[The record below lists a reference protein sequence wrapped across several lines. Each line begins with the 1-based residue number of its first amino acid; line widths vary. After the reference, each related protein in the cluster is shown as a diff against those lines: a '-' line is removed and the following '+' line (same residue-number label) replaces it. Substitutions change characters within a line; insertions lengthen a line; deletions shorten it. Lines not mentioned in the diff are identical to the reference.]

1 MKVTHWSLNSGPRSP
16 GFLGNVGS
24 VAGSAWSHVI
34 SKLDDK
40 WKDAHVLVWDDHEYI
55 QLMMTLWYTSLVGPE
70 PTPFIPLNPA
80 VDDQLLR
87 RNSIVAGMNQQE
99 RKKKKRE
106 RNNKTIGVE
115 SSFFQSNL
123 RLALLP
129 TTCFYLSLLRD
140 PTFTCGKPKGWK
152 NSRYQAPRIVNF
164 NTREERMVVSH
175 GLIGGQL

>member
-1 MKVTHWSLNSGPRSP
+1 
-16 GFLGNVGS
+16 
-24 VAGSAWSHVI
+24 
-34 SKLDDK
+34 
-40 WKDAHVLVWDDHEYI
+40 
-55 QLMMTLWYTSLVGPE
+55 
-70 PTPFIPLNPA
+70 
-80 VDDQLLR
+80 
-87 RNSIVAGMNQQE
+87 MNQQE

-152 NSRYQAPRIVNF
+152 NRRYQAPRIVNF
-164 NTREERMVVSH
+164 NIRLKEPARRVEKR
-175 GLIGGQL
+175 GLLRDPGPEGSKET